1 MEPKDTKNYQP
12 KFRDPSTLPPEA
24 LTDPDYHLKQL
35 EIYAKELNPR
45 IKFNAALCSRCHH
58 CR

>member
-1 MEPKDTKNYQP
+1 MEPKDVKKGYEP

-24 LTDPDYHLKQL
+24 LTDPDYRLKQL
-35 EIYAKELNPR
+35 QKVAEQMGFGITDFA
-45 IKFNAALCSRCHH
+45 CSRCHH